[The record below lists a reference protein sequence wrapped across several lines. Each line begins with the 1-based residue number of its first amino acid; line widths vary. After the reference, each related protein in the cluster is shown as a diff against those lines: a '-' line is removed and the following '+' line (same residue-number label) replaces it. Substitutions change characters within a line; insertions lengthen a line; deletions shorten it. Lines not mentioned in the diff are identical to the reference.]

1 MAAYNRI
8 VLLGPPGSGKGTQGA
23 ILAERMGVKEIS
35 AGELL
40 RAEVRTGSELGKEIA
55 ARIDKGNLV
64 SPELIVRLMV
74 QAFLASEN
82 ANGFISD
89 GFPRSLEQAEMYEK
103 IENTPEFEGKRID
116 AYISNID
123 IEFSLLIDVP
133 DEYIVERILG
143 RSQCTKCGAYYHDKF
158 KPTMVEGVCDVCGGK
173 EFAKRADD
181 TEETVVSRLRVY
193 REATAPLIPY
203 YENKGLLVR
212 VDGTGP
218 IDAVSE
224 RIKEIVKY

>member
-23 ILAERMGVKEIS
+23 ILAERMGIKEIS

-40 RAEVRTGSELGKEIA
+40 RAEVKTGSDLGKEIA
-55 ARIDKGNLV
+55 ARIDNGQLV
-64 SPELIVRLMV
+64 SSDLIVRLMT
-74 QAFLASEN
+74 QAFLAPEN

-89 GFPRSLEQAEMYEK
+89 GFPRSLEQAELFEK
-103 IENTPEFEGKRID
+103 IENAPEFEGKKVD
-116 AYISNID
+116 LA
-123 IEFSLLIDVP
+123 LLIDVP
-133 DEYIVERILG
+133 DEYILERILG
-143 RSQCTKCGAYYHDKF
+143 RSQCAKCGAFYHEKF
-158 KPTMVEGVCDVCGGK
+158 KPTKVAGVCDVCGGK
-173 EFAKRADD
+173 EFVKRADD

>member
-1 MAAYNRI
+1 MAKYNRI

-23 ILAERMGVKEIS
+23 ILAERMGIKEIS

-40 RAEVRTGSELGKEIA
+40 RAEVKTGSDLGKEIA
-55 ARIDKGNLV
+55 ACIDKGQLV
-64 SPELIVRLMV
+64 SADLIVRLMT
-74 QAFLASEN
+74 QAFLSSEN
-82 ANGFISD
+82 EKGFISD
-89 GFPRSLEQAEMYEK
+89 GFPRSIEQAELFEK
-103 IENTPEFEGKRID
+103 IEQRPEFEGKKVD
-116 AYISNID
+116 LA
-123 IEFSLLIDVP
+123 LLIDVP
-133 DEYIVERILG
+133 DDYIVERILG
-143 RSQCTKCGAYYHDKF
+143 RSQCAQCGTFYHEKF
-158 KPTMVEGVCDVCGGK
+158 KPTKVAGVCDVCGGK

>member
-1 MAAYNRI
+1 MALYNRI

-23 ILAERMGVKEIS
+23 ILAEKMGVQEIS

-40 RAEVRTGSELGKEIA
+40 RAEAKTGSELGQEIKSY
-55 ARIDKGNLV
+55 IDKGQLV
-64 SPELIVRLMV
+64 PTDLIVRLMS
-74 QAFLASEN
+74 QAFLAPEN
-82 ANGFISD
+82 AKGFISD
-89 GFPRSLEQAEMYEK
+89 GFPRSVDQAEIFSEFK
-103 IENTPEFEGKRID
+103 KKPEFANR
-116 AYISNID
+116 NI
-123 IEFSLLIDVP
+123 ELVLLIDVP
-133 DEYIVERILG
+133 DEYILERILG
-143 RSQCTKCGAYYHDKF
+143 RSQCAKCGAFYHEKF
-158 KPTMVEGVCDVCGGK
+158 KPTKVAGVCDVCGGT

-212 VDGTGP
+212 VDGTGS

>member
-1 MAAYNRI
+1 MALYNRI

-23 ILAERMGVKEIS
+23 ILAEKMGVKEIS

-40 RAEVRTGSELGKEIA
+40 RAEAKTGSQLGQEIKSY
-55 ARIDKGNLV
+55 IDQGQLV
-64 SPELIVRLMV
+64 PTDLIVRLMS
-74 QAFLASEN
+74 QAFLAPEN
-82 ANGFISD
+82 EKGFISD
-89 GFPRSLEQAEMYEK
+89 GFPRSVDQAEIFSEFEK
-103 IENTPEFEGKRID
+103 KPEFANR
-116 AYISNID
+116 NI
-123 IEFSLLIDVP
+123 ELVLLIDVP
-133 DEYIVERILG
+133 DEYILERILG
-143 RSQCTKCGAYYHDKF
+143 RSQCAKCGAFYHEKF
-158 KPTMVEGVCDVCGGK
+158 KPTKVAGVCDICGGT

-181 TEETVVSRLRVY
+181 TEETVVSRLRIY

-212 VDGTGP
+212 VDGTGS